1 MLASITSSWNF
12 VQHPVKKLFFG
23 SWSDE
28 VVTHR
33 SKSSFSA
40 TSAQQLEGTFQLFC
54 IIPFSSLKTAPV
66 PVQSVRL
73 DTPQQSNYKLK
84 IKLRMVA
91 NNELT
96 YVLQPLWSSILSYS
110 LTSSW
115 KLFHASV
122 IIVPSASSWPYFFCV
137 SSNAP
142 LTNSRSWV

>member
-96 YVLQPLWSSILSYS
+96 YVLLIYNIELFTYIFLKAIPCIRYYCSLCVILTVF
-110 LTSSW
+110 LLC
-115 KLFHASV
+115 LF
-122 IIVPSASSWPYFFCV
+122 
-137 SSNAP
+137 
-142 LTNSRSWV
+142 